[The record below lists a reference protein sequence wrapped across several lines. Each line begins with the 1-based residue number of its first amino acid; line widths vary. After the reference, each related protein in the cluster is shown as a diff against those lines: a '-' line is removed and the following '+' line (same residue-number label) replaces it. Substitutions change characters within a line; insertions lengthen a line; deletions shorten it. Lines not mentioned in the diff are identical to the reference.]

1 MNAFLKKTSSSGRG
15 MRTLKRRARAQKKW
29 VKTQRRVQRGGAGD
43 VGDACAPTRFGDSCD
58 WGVLCYK
65 GVCVPKYTSYR
76 QYYFM
81 SMIMRRNVKAVARFL
96 ELDPTLLNRTLNY
109 DSHNMT
115 PLMLAAYRN
124 ENVAMVHY
132 LLEAGAEISA
142 KTDRNVTALWFASQE
157 GHAGNVGEL
166 MVWKDAG
173 LDTPNVDLVTPLMIA
188 AINDRAGVVEV
199 LLGAGANPALGD
211 VEKRTALML
220 ACKNGAWN
228 STNVLLRKAPDTLN
242 LQDIYGHTALM
253 HAIGHYNVFHLLLT
267 AGADTTLT
275 TRKGETLR
283 SFAEGKS
290 PLAVELLMAASAKER
305 EAILARTPKKLYGAA
320 ASKPG
325 SYLGEGSFG
334 SVLAVEKNGRPYAV
348 KRIKFG
354 EYYEKGNYNTEVRSL
369 ERVKSSPYTLHIVD
383 SETNKDNAYLLTE
396 RLVGKD
402 VGTAWKMG
410 KINDSNIREVV
421 IQSLKGLESIHDLG
435 LLHLDIKPDNLW
447 FTPSP
452 LQIKY
457 IDFGLACPM
466 PCTKKLRLGASH
478 YQKDAKFK
486 KDKNGNLKYEFDR
499 SDDFYALA
507 QIFDDIKKENSLSE
521 ENNKWLQYVI
531 KTLRGLPGEPNGM
544 IKRLLIIL
552 P

>member
-1 MNAFLKKTSSSGRG
+1 
-15 MRTLKRRARAQKKW
+15 
-29 VKTQRRVQRGGAGD
+29 
-43 VGDACAPTRFGDSCD
+43 
-58 WGVLCYK
+58 
-65 GVCVPKYTSYR
+65 
-76 QYYFM
+76 
-81 SMIMRRNVKAVARFL
+81 
-96 ELDPTLLNRTLNY
+96 
-109 DSHNMT
+109 
-115 PLMLAAYRN
+115 
-124 ENVAMVHY
+124 
-132 LLEAGAEISA
+132 
-142 KTDRNVTALWFASQE
+142 
-157 GHAGNVGEL
+157 
-166 MVWKDAG
+166 
-173 LDTPNVDLVTPLMIA
+173 
-188 AINDRAGVVEV
+188 
-199 LLGAGANPALGD
+199 
-211 VEKRTALML
+211 
-220 ACKNGAWN
+220 
-228 STNVLLRKAPDTLN
+228 
-242 LQDIYGHTALM
+242 
-253 HAIGHYNVFHLLLT
+253 
-267 AGADTTLT
+267 
-275 TRKGETLR
+275 
-283 SFAEGKS
+283 
-290 PLAVELLMAASAKER
+290 MAASAKER

-325 SYLGEGSFG
+325 SYLGSGSFG

-410 KINDSNIREVV
+410 KIDDSNIREVV

-531 KTLRGLPGEPNGM
+531 KSLRGLPGEPNGM